1 MNDGF
6 IVKNDCGNEC
16 PVRATADII
25 DHKWTTLII
34 RDLLPGKKRYSELQ
48 RSLVNIS
55 PKVLAERLRFLED
68 KGVIVKTIYPTVP
81 PMTEYKLTDI
91 GKQLEGVIRAMYEFG
106 MKYMVN
112 RGS

>member
-1 MNDGF
+1 MKDGF

-48 RSLVNIS
+48 RSLVN
-55 PKVLAERLRFLED
+55 
-68 KGVIVKTIYPTVP
+68 
-81 PMTEYKLTDI
+81 KLTDI